1 MALTPIDIQKMQF
14 RKQLFGYDPGEVE
27 SFLLAASEELTS
39 VLEEVE
45 KLERENR
52 YYKQRLHES
61 QQRETQLQA
70 TLVEVQKVSEQITSN
85 AKREGALIRQEAEAK
100 AHQIVARA
108 VEDVARIESRIQEL
122 RTARRELQH
131 RFRHTLEFF
140 QRLLQAEAEEEERR
154 ATIHPLPRPRPAS
167 EPGSQEHG

>member
-14 RKQLFGYDPGEVE
+14 RKQLFGYDRGEVE
-27 SFLLAASEELTS
+27 SFLAAAAEELTS
-39 VLEEVE
+39 ALEELE

-61 QQRETQLQA
+61 QLRETQLQA

-85 AKREGALIRQEAEAK
+85 AKREGGLIIQEAET
-100 AHQIVARA
+100 RA
-108 VEDVARIESRIQEL
+108 EQLVSRAMADVTRIEARIQEL
-122 RTARRELQH
+122 RTARREIQH
-131 RFRHTLEFF
+131 RFRHTLDFF
-140 QRLLQAEAEEEERR
+140 QRVLQADAEDEDRR
-154 ATIHPLPRPRPAS
+154 ATIHPLPRPRAAE